1 METTRL
7 TSSARRTVGAL
18 TAAVLLGAC
27 SDGPTEPVVEA
38 PQAAIHFQR
47 LLVTDAQQPTGQLLA
62 LHNDSSVQTL
72 TFGDMPTRVYTTSS
86 GRFAGV
92 NVQSQNRVQFV
103 DGGVWTETGSQ
114 AYRRSAS
121 LLGFQLQDT
130 RPSYENVNGDWISVF
145 FDGSGVARWVLESDL
160 AAGRSRTAHE
170 VNTGTPHHGA
180 GIMVPA
186 NNVPFFVTTATNAAG
201 SPQGVIVRNQQGQV
215 VSQVAVGECPGVHGN
230 TSIATGGVI
239 GCNNGMVL
247 VRRSGASVVAEKVTL
262 TGEMQGLALRNAY
275 TGLGGSFIL
284 GQFAAFPG
292 QPAQRVFA
300 TIDPVSG
307 AVTRLPALPAGVTD
321 SWRVVEPVKGQIV
334 FLGNNGTLY
343 IYNGATRQL
352 QHTVA
357 GVVPAIVTGAAV
369 HQVAVA
375 EDLAAVASPTTGEV
389 VLVNLANGSII
400 RRIAVGGAPSRL
412 ALLGAQRV
420 GQYSAIR

>member
-1 METTRL
+1 M
-7 TSSARRTVGAL
+7 GAL
-18 TAAVLLGAC
+18 AVVVLIGAC
-27 SDGPTEPVVEA
+27 SDGPTTPGLEA
-38 PQAAIHFQR
+38 PQPAIHFQR
-47 LLVTDAQQPTGQLLA
+47 LLVTDAQQPSGRVLA
-62 LHNDSSVQTL
+62 LHNDSTVQSL

-92 NVQSQNRVQFV
+92 HVQSQNRVQFV

-114 AYRRSAS
+114 AHRRNAS
-121 LLGFQLQDT
+121 VLGFQLQDT

-186 NNVPFFVTTATNAAG
+186 NNVPFFVTSATNATGA
-201 SPQGVIVRNQQGQV
+201 PQGVTVRNQQGQI
-215 VSQVAVGECPGVHGN
+215 VSEVAVGECPGVHGN
-230 TSIATGGVI
+230 TSIVTGGVI

-262 TGEMQGLALRNAY
+262 AGEMQGLALRNAY
-275 TGLGGSFIL
+275 TGLGGNFIL

-300 TIDPVSG
+300 VIEPVTG
-307 AVTRLPALPAGVTD
+307 AVNRLPALPAGVTD

-334 FLGNNGTLY
+334 LLGNNGTLY
-343 IYNGATRQL
+343 VYSGTTRQL

-357 GVVPAIVTGAAV
+357 NVVPAIVTGAAV

-389 VLVNLANGSII
+389 VLVNLANGTII

-412 ALLGAQRV
+412 ALLGVQRA